1 MPRSSLLTFQITS
14 DSKAFAKMYPFSK
27 AKTSY
32 SRVEDGDYEEGE
44 KLRLGGD
51 AMSRSN
57 HVIIRTGFFS
67 VLVITIL
74 FLSSVI
80 STWVMLFA
88 SRQRVP
94 LEAPRVHSN
103 GPTWVCQRPETRRE
117 WRMLTTPER
126 QDYVTSVRCLANKPS
141 KLRNNGTLADDFAWI
156 HKYLTTSST
165 SLTFFQEQYSD

>member
-1 MPRSSLLTFQITS
+1 
-14 DSKAFAKMYPFSK
+14 MYPFSNP
-27 AKTSY
+27 KTSY
-32 SRVEDGDYEEGE
+32 SRIDDGDYEEVE

-57 HVIIRTGFFS
+57 HVIIKTGFIS

-74 FLSSVI
+74 FLSSIV
-80 STWVMLFA
+80 STWVLLFGF
-88 SRQRVP
+88 RQGAP
-94 LEAPRVHSN
+94 LEVSHVQSN
-103 GPTWVCQRPETRRE
+103 GPAWVCLRPETRRE

-126 QDYVTSVRCLANKPS
+126 QDYVASVRCLADKPS

-165 SLTFFQEQYSD
+165 SLAFIQERYSD

>member
-1 MPRSSLLTFQITS
+1 MCIRQSKDLQEVAAARLLSCPEDHLDHVAVSLHKPAWSPTIFPSMPRSSLLTFQITS

-88 SRQRVP
+88 STKGSPRSSSHS
-94 LEAPRVHSN
+94 LEW
-103 GPTWVCQRPETRRE
+103 T
-117 WRMLTTPER
+117 
-126 QDYVTSVRCLANKPS
+126 
-141 KLRNNGTLADDFAWI
+141 
-156 HKYLTTSST
+156 YLGLPKT
-165 SLTFFQEQYSD
+165 